1 VRLTF
6 CKGDNASDPEW
17 MNEWKRGD
25 GGWLGV
31 IREGAGGVDDEMI

>member
-6 CKGDNASDPEW
+6 GKGDNASDPEW

-25 GGWLGV
+25 GGWLGLSERV
-31 IREGAGGVDDEMI
+31 QVGLMIK